1 MNDEGPQASLS
12 TTEARGIL
20 RASWIVHEFRSA
32 GHRMTANNIAAFLA
46 VANSPD
52 LGPTEYAKLLGTMQ
66 PVASRW
72 LLDLGPKGRE
82 GSEGMG
88 LLEREPDLM
97 NLRQVRYRLS
107 DRGMSLAKRVGAIAM
122 GRESPMSC

>member
-1 MNDEGPQASLS
+1 MNGEGSQAAF
-12 TTEARGIL
+12 TTSEARGIL

-32 GHRMTANNIAAFLA
+32 GHRLTANNIAAFLA

-97 NLRQVRYRLS
+97 NLRQVRYCLS
-107 DRGMSLAKRVGAIAM
+107 DRGITLARRVGAIAM
-122 GRESPMSC
+122 GRESFTDI